1 MSVKWKLR
9 KLRTV
14 GTVAVATV
22 TVGTALLLPT
32 PNHPHAMD
40 DTKVQT
46 QYLKLDNMKKKD
58 VFEQTLD
65 AEQVFKQAEEYKLEQ
80 ERLEEERRLEEQR
93 RQEEE
98 QRRLAE
104 EQRQREEQQ
113 RQLEEQ
119 RRQEELARQRAMA
132 DTSTPRFKTD
142 GTVNPEFRQ
151 TIYDVVQEG
160 GVQVSHG
167 EYWNSPN
174 MRVHNNLIQY
184 YDNQYGWVQVVALNI
199 DQVKEHGSVV
209 TSEMLGSII
218 EMRYPN
224 GEVKNAIVL
233 DVCGAART
241 SRKVDLWVYDFS
253 NAKGGTNT
261 GDIHGV
267 EFRFVRF
274 GM

>member
-14 GTVAVATV
+14 GTVTVATV

-58 VFEQTLD
+58 MFEQTLD
-65 AEQVFKQAEEYKLEQ
+65 TKQVFKQAEEYKLEQ
-80 ERLEEERRLEEQR
+80 ERLEEERR
-93 RQEEE
+93 
-98 QRRLAE
+98 
-104 EQRQREEQQ
+104 
-113 RQLEEQ
+113 LEEQ

-151 TIYDVVQEG
+151 TVYDVVQEG